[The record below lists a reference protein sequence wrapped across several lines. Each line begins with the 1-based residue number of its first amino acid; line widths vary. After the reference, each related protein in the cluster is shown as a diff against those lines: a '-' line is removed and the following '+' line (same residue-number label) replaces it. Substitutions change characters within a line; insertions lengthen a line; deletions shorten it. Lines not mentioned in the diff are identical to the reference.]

1 MTPGRPW
8 GQSQSERF
16 VGKWALSYLR
26 APVMPGLSLRV
37 GFAECVLEGET
48 PEKQGGAVRDEARAL
63 GAAVEAML

>member
-1 MTPGRPW
+1 
-8 GQSQSERF
+8 
-16 VGKWALSYLR
+16 LSYLR